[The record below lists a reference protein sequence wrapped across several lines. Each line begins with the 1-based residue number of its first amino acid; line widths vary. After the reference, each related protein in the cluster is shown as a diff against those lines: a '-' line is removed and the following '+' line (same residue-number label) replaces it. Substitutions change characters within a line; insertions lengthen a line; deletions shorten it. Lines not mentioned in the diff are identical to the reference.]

1 MGSKRR
7 PKAPKREPRSK
18 LKTMNEISA
27 ADAVKLFHACMVLD
41 NSDPTRLYEPIPKGF
56 PKDMVAGE
64 FLEHLRLYKQM
75 WADGQ
80 ESRAGMYAG
89 FYDDQRAAL
98 ADIADRIPEEELKVL
113 SDAERKV
120 FDVFRNNRGISNKEI
135 GEILNISEETVKDHI
150 SSICNKLG
158 IREGRGRRRE
168 LAAKY
173 PPNKT

>member
-1 MGSKRR
+1 
-7 PKAPKREPRSK
+7 
-18 LKTMNEISA
+18 
-27 ADAVKLFHACMVLD
+27 
-41 NSDPTRLYEPIPKGF
+41 
-56 PKDMVAGE
+56 
-64 FLEHLRLYKQM
+64 
-75 WADGQ
+75 
-80 ESRAGMYAG
+80 MYAG

-98 ADIADRIPEEELKVL
+98 ADVADRIPEEELKVL

-135 GEILNISEETVKDHI
+135 GKILNISEETVKDHI
-150 SSICNKLG
+150 SSICDKLG